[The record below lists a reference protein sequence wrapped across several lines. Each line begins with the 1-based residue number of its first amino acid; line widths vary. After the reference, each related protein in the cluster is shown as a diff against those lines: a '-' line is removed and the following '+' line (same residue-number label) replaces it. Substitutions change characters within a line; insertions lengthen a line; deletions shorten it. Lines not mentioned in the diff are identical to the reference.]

1 MLDNN
6 ENKNIIQINKDEKNS
21 IFSFQNQNQ
30 TPQSSKTIS
39 TEANSHIIRFP
50 STEDDGI
57 IKHSNFNSGR
67 WSEEEHQ
74 KFIDGIL
81 EYGNEWKNVQKII
94 KTRSSTQA
102 RSHAQKFFLRIKKNL
117 CSKNQNNEIK
127 NDVNVNEKNSSN
139 YLINDN
145 EKFSIKY
152 FFELLN
158 GNDKKEKDK
167 NKVNNNNGKLTK
179 EQKEKFL
186 NFVSK
191 FSYIDYDDNGSNNN
205 NNNNSKVNNSND
217 EKIIEKNIKKNII
230 SQENVLNKFVTLSK
244 KKIFDISK
252 DKFRKKSFNSMYNL
266 KYNKD
271 LSDEESSTIYKGYLT
286 DIISPCKNNEIN
298 STLSE
303 SDGNNN
309 FVFCGKKRKDN
320 NDPFYLN
327 FDLDCTKEKNYLSN
341 FNNSNE
347 KEDNYFIEDNFLF
360 NIQRNRKGS
369 DNFDNFSYL

>member
-1 MLDNN
+1 MENSSINLFNDLKFNN
-6 ENKNIIQINKDEKNS
+6 IKIKLEDISVPTENKEKK
-21 IFSFQNQNQ
+21 
-30 TPQSSKTIS
+30 SK
-39 TEANSHIIRFP
+39 
-50 STEDDGI
+50 
-57 IKHSNFNSGR
+57 FNNGR
-67 WSEEEHQ
+67 WSEEEHK
-74 KFIDGIL
+74 KFLEGIL
-81 EYGNEWKNVQKII
+81 EYGNEWKKVQKVI

-205 NNNNSKVNNSND
+205 NNNNNSKVNNSND

-271 LSDEESSTIYKGYLT
+271 LSDDESSTIYKGYLT

-369 DNFDNFSYL
+369 DNFDNFIHL

>member
-1 MLDNN
+1 MNKEKESEINN
-6 ENKNIIQINKDEKNS
+6 LQNSNLKEKNEKNS
-21 IFSFQNQNQ
+21 N
-30 TPQSSKTIS
+30 SK
-39 TEANSHIIRFP
+39 E
-50 STEDDGI
+50 
-57 IKHSNFNSGR
+57 IKTQFNSGR
-67 WSEEEHQ
+67 WKEEEHK
-74 KFIDGIL
+74 KFIEGIL
-81 EYGNEWKNVQKII
+81 EYGNEWKKVQKII

-191 FSYIDYDDNGSNNN
+191 FSYIDYDDNGSNNNN

>member
-1 MLDNN
+1 MIK
-6 ENKNIIQINKDEKNS
+6 EKETEIKNLPNPNLKEKNEKNS
-21 IFSFQNQNQ
+21 N
-30 TPQSSKTIS
+30 SKELKTQ
-39 TEANSHIIRFP
+39 
-50 STEDDGI
+50 
-57 IKHSNFNSGR
+57 FNSGR
-67 WSEEEHQ
+67 WKEEEHK
-74 KFIDGIL
+74 KFIEGIL
-81 EYGNEWKNVQKII
+81 EYGNEWKKVQKII

-117 CSKNQNNEIK
+117 CLKKQNNEIN
-127 NDVNVNEKNSSN
+127 NDMNINENNSTNS
-139 YLINDN
+139 LINDN

-158 GNDKKEKDK
+158 RNDKKEKDK
-167 NKVNNNNGKLTK
+167 NKVNNNSGKLSK

-205 NNNNSKVNNSND
+205 SNVNNNNNE
-217 EKIIEKNIKKNII
+217 EKIIEKNIKKNIT
-230 SQENVLNKFVTLSK
+230 QENILNKFITLSK

-252 DKFRKKSFNSMYNL
+252 DKLRKKSFNSTYNL

-271 LSDEESSTIYKGYLT
+271 LSDDESSTIYRGYSM
-286 DIISPCKNNEIN
+286 DNISPFKNNEIN

-309 FVFCGKKRKDN
+309 CVFCGKKRNGN
-320 NDPFYLN
+320 NDPFNIN
-327 FDLDCTKEKNYLSN
+327 FDFDLTKEKNY
-341 FNNSNE
+341 NNHFIHNNE

-360 NIQRNRKGS
+360 KIPRNRKGS
-369 DNFDNFSYL
+369 DNFDNFSHL